1 MIKLIYFT
9 ADWCSP
15 CKTLKPIMQ
24 ELFKENPHII
34 KTIID
39 IDKNE
44 YMGSLYKIKSIPT
57 IIFEKNG
64 TESIRV
70 TGAMSKSYYQNI
82 INSL

>member
-9 ADWCSP
+9 ADWCTP
-15 CKTLKPIMQ
+15 CQNLKPIMQ

-44 YMGSLYKIKSIPT
+44 YIGSFYKIKSIQT

-64 TESIRV
+64 TESVRV
-70 TGAMSKSYYQNI
+70 TGAMSKSHYQTI

>member
-1 MIKLIYFT
+1 
-9 ADWCSP
+9 
-15 CKTLKPIMQ
+15 MQ

-44 YMGSLYKIKSIPT
+44 YIGSFYKIKSIPT

-64 TESIRV
+64 TESVRV
-70 TGAMSKSYYQNI
+70 TGAMSKSHYQTI